1 MVTNLAAQGKT
12 VFQWGE
18 KFVDITE
25 LEKLVYQAVLALGRN
40 IMSRCIEQADSILA
54 EQRDK
59 GLLRDKGYRA
69 TTLKTVMG
77 EVTYRRHVYLVAG
90 DAGRST
96 TLYLLDK
103 SMGLDTVG
111 LFSDTVC
118 MMAVEAACAVSYRTA
133 ATTLNDLTGLD
144 ISHESV
150 WRIVQNAGSWEQTR
164 VDGLAEAARAECGA
178 GTYETPVLYEEMDG
192 VYLALQGKDRK
203 EHGPSKE
210 MKVAI
215 AYSGVYEDASGRRT
229 LANKVS
235 YASFEQAKDF
245 RSHAEGVVADF
256 YAVEQVKRR
265 VFSSDGG
272 LWLQRNMVPGCTYQL
287 DQFHRNKAIRTYLS
301 DPDLQVLVLK
311 LLKKKRVQTA
321 LDVIEASINSTEDAG
336 EQEKR
341 RTLLTYF
348 TNNKNA
354 LIPYLERGGR
364 KCPQPNEGQ
373 QAARCGSMESNIFT
387 IIGNRMKHNR
397 TCWSVAGANNLAAL
411 LALHHTGQLRHVL
424 RGWQAHG
431 NPGASFTVTGPISAA
446 QAGGNGSAD
455 TYLPPHTL
463 SAGSVHPAVKHHL
476 THFTPLSAMHTY
488 S

>member
-1 MVTNLAAQGKT
+1 MVTRLEAQGKSI
-12 VFQWGE
+12 FQWGD

-25 LEKLVYQAVLALGRN
+25 LESVVYQTVLSLGRD

-59 GLLRDKGYRA
+59 GSLRDKGYRT

-77 EVTYRRHVYLVAG
+77 EITYRRHVYLVEG
-90 DAGRST
+90 DSVPSKSI
-96 TLYLLDK
+96 YLLDK

-133 ATTLNDLTGLD
+133 ATTLNDLTGLNL
-144 ISHESV
+144 SHESV
-150 WRIVQNAGSWEQTR
+150 WRIVQNAGSWEQAR
-164 VDGLAEAARAECGA
+164 VDGLAEAAKAECGA

-192 VYLALQGKDRK
+192 VYLALQGKDRR
-203 EHGPSKE
+203 ENGPGKE

-256 YAVEQVKRR
+256 YAVEQVRRR
-265 VFSSDGG
+265 VFNSDGG

-301 DPDLQVLVLK
+301 DPDLQKLVLK
-311 LLKKKRVQTA
+311 LLKKKRVQAA
-321 LDVIEASINSTEDAG
+321 LDVIEASINSTDDTT

-341 RTLLTYF
+341 RTLLIYF
-348 TNNKNA
+348 KNNAKA
-354 LIPYLERGGR
+354 LLPYYERPGR

-373 QAARCGSMESNIFT
+373 QPARCGSMESNIFT

-411 LALHHTGQLRHVL
+411 LALHHTGQLRRIL
-424 RGWQAHG
+424 RGWEAHG
-431 NPGASFTVTGPISAA
+431 SPSGAFSVTGPISAT
-446 QAGGNGSAD
+446 QANVGCVEGG
-455 TYLPPHTL
+455 YLPPHTL
-463 SAGSVHPAVKHHL
+463 SAGNVHPAVKHLL
-476 THFTPLSAMHTY
+476 THFTPLSDMHTY